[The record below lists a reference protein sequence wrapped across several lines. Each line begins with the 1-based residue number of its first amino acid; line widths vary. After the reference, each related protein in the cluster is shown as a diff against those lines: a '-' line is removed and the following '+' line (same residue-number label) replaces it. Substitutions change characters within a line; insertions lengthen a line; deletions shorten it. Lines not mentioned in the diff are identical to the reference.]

1 MKKLNIDTWNRKQ
14 HFHHF
19 TALNDP
25 FFAVT
30 VPVEVTFAYQ
40 KSKARGVSFF
50 VQYLHDCMKAINE
63 VENMRYR
70 IREGEVFDVEKV
82 HASATIMR
90 EDMTFGFSWIQYN
103 SDFTAFDK
111 NFQTEKL
118 RIQTHHELYPP
129 TDGDNCIHCSA
140 MPWVN
145 FTSQKEPV
153 SGKVES
159 IPELSFSKVTAAGDK
174 KMMNVAINVNHALV
188 DGYHVGLF
196 FDLFQQ
202 YLNE

>member
-1 MKKLNIDTWNRKQ
+1 MKEINIDTWNRKQ
-14 HFHHF
+14 HYHHF
-19 TALNDP
+19 AGLSNP

-30 VPVEVTFAYQ
+30 VPVEVTKAYR
-40 KSKARGVSFF
+40 KCKTEGKSFF
-50 VQYLHDCMKAINE
+50 VRYLHDCMKAINE

-70 IREGEVFDVEKV
+70 IREDRVFDVGTV

-90 EDMTFGFSWIQYN
+90 EDKTFGFSWIEYN
-103 SDFTAFDK
+103 SNFDVFYQ
-111 NFQTEKL
+111 NFLDEKF

-129 TDGDNCIHCSA
+129 INGDNCIHCSA
-140 MPWVN
+140 MPWFN

-159 IPELSFSKVTAAGDK
+159 IPELSFSKVITTEDK
-174 KMMNVAINVNHALV
+174 MNMNVAISVNHALV

-196 FDLFQQ
+196 VNLFQQ
-202 YLNE
+202 YLDL